1 MNFIYVRKNKLIKL
15 GYYEEHTN
23 QINFWPCYTHEF
35 VTYLVAISKILFGR
49 YFEGYKFY
57 LRLVNLVLMRSFD
70 VVEEGGD
77 IPENAPTVLAFW
89 ARQNIVY
96 IKT

>member
-35 VTYLVAISKILFGR
+35 VTHLVAISKIIILFGR
-49 YFEGYKFY
+49 CLQTGY
-57 LRLVNLVLMRSFD
+57 RLVNLVLMRSFD

-77 IPENAPTVLAFW
+77 IPEDAPAVLAFW

-96 IKT
+96 IQT